1 MGKTVKTVQPAQTE
15 SKATT
20 PNAPA
25 TKADKQLHGAARDA
39 KLKAEIKA
47 EIKAEMNKLESFIQA
62 ELAAIAATSSA
73 SRQPAGPGVVATAA
87 GAATSAATVL
97 VTAAGVA
104 GGMASNFVGGF
115 LNAEIV
121 GERVTDDGYLVR
133 TRETL
138 GGILRKEIAMTASA
152 VIRGAGNGARDWAG
166 IDTKGRPLVIDAD
179 EDEGWGWQE
188 YGLTAVGT
196 AAAAGAAVVGVRAW
210 GNRDMDLEDDNVLP
224 YAADGGV

>member
-1 MGKTVKTVQPAQTE
+1 MK
-15 SKATT
+15 KAAAEAN
-20 PNAPA
+20 PSPA
-25 TKADKQLHGAARDA
+25 TPSLEEFVRKELAKEREANDA
-39 KLKAEIKA
+39 KFRAMMDEVA
-47 EIKAEMNKLESFIQA
+47 
-62 ELAAIAATSSA
+62 A

-138 GGILRKEIAMTASA
+138 GGVLRKEIAMTASA
-152 VIRGAGNGARDWAG
+152 VIRGAGNGAREWAG
-166 IDTKGRPLVIDAD
+166 VDSKGRQLDIIDAD
-179 EDEGWGWQE
+179 DEDGWGTQE
-188 YGLTAVGT
+188 YALAAVGV
-196 AAAAGAAVVGVRAW
+196 AAAGGAAYGGYRMLSSR
-210 GNRDMDLEDDNVLP
+210 GGGEMDEDGNVLP
-224 YAADGGV
+224 YNVADGGV